1 MQPDHDMSAEL
12 LEQAQCAKAS
22 GQNLYVFGGASKAS
36 PAPPPGSLPLCTAG
50 HSGVIDYHPSELVIT
65 ARAGTPIA
73 QLSELLQ
80 ANGQYLPFEP
90 RQFNGRA
97 TLGGTVAEGLS
108 GPRRPWSG
116 SVRDYVL
123 GCQLISGE
131 AKLLRFGGQVMKNV
145 AGYDVSRLMAGS
157 RGWLGVLTEI
167 SLKVLPA
174 PRAVT
179 TQCLQYTPAES
190 IAAYFKWYRQGLPV
204 TGVMH
209 DGTSLF
215 VRLEGNENGVRQAAQ
230 TIGGDDAISSEAGG
244 SSKASRLASGQ
255 FSLQVD
261 DNATA
266 ITAETADIWSAL
278 REHTLPFFNDPRVL
292 WRLSVPVGTRFNNLP
307 GNALMDW
314 AGAQW
319 WLKSDADPAV
329 ILAIARESGGHACA
343 YRDGQRLPGGSS
355 PEPGLQQLA
364 ARIKAQLDPH
374 SLFNPGF
381 NLAGN

>member
-36 PAPPPGSLPLCTAG
+36 PTPPPGSLPLCTAG

-90 RQFNGRA
+90 RQFNGLA
-97 TLGGTVAEGLS
+97 TLGGSVAEGLS

-230 TIGGDDAISSEAGG
+230 TIGGDDVLG
-244 SSKASRLASGQ
+244 
-255 FSLQVD
+255 
-261 DNATA
+261 NAATTTVTTTTA
-266 ITAETADIWSAL
+266 TTTTTSTAATADIWSAL

-329 ILAIARESGGHACA
+329 ILAIAQESGGHACA

-381 NLAGN
+381 DLAQG